1 MTLELV
7 LFVFW
12 SRRMGLMSGCLVVM
26 VGFLSADLIGLAV
39 ESIGLEFGFII
50 RAEAAPLPFSIALC
64 RF

>member
-12 SRRMGLMSGCLVVM
+12 IRRMDLISGCLVVM

-39 ESIGLEFGFII
+39 ERNALELGLIT
-50 RAEAAPLPFSIALC
+50 RAEAAPLPLSIALY